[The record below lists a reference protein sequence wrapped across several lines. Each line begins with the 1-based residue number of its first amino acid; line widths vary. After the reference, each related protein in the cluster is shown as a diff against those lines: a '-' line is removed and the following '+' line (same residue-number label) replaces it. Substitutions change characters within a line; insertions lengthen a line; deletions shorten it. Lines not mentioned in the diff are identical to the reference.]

1 VVGVSERFSNTYGAY
16 EYYGATVSS
25 GPTGGMLVLK
35 LDQNGNPFGMP
46 GNTNNEFLYNDLFG
60 NIGLTNAMTTLDA
73 GPGAANTGIH
83 VFGNTK
89 NGPSDFF
96 LDMGYFNGATGTC
109 NTNQQNLTMMNG
121 INPGPNIVYSLNLGV
136 TKGLPLC
143 PWHQL
148 RWQVNNYPVTQPC
161 SMNTPPVAPYV
172 GNNSRTMAPTGI
184 EENSANNVHSLAV
197 FPNPV
202 SNVAELNYNLNKSG
216 DVKITLSNILGQQ
229 VRTLDSG
236 IKDAG
241 SNTLK
246 IDLGSMGLQDGVYV
260 INVAAEGMSSQQK
273 IIYSHN

>member
-1 VVGVSERFSNTYGAY
+1 
-16 EYYGATVSS
+16 
-25 GPTGGMLVLK
+25 
-35 LDQNGNPFGMP
+35 
-46 GNTNNEFLYNDLFG
+46 
-60 NIGLTNAMTTLDA
+60 
-73 GPGAANTGIH
+73 
-83 VFGNTK
+83 
-89 NGPSDFF
+89 
-96 LDMGYFNGATGTC
+96 
-109 NTNQQNLTMMNG
+109 
-121 INPGPNIVYSLNLGV
+121 
-136 TKGLPLC
+136 
-143 PWHQL
+143 
-148 RWQVNNYPVTQPC
+148 
-161 SMNTPPVAPYV
+161 
-172 GNNSRTMAPTGI
+172 MAPTGI